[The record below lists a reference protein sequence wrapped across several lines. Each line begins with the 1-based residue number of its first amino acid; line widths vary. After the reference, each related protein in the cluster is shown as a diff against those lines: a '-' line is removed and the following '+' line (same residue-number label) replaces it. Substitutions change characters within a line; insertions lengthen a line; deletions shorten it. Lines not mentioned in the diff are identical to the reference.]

1 MRIKNV
7 FINKL
12 IKNITNID
20 IDITLMVI
28 SINKIAKMPF
38 INDFTF
44 FFVLFHLNFI
54 NLIFI
59 IRMFLQC

>member
-12 IKNITNID
+12 MKNITNID

-44 FFVLFHLNFI
+44 FCFVSFEFYQFN
-54 NLIFI
+54 I
-59 IRMFLQC
+59 II